1 MNSLFINQASY
12 IDPDVYKIGVIIL
25 LIIMAMAFI
34 LIVLKSILEYK
45 LKHKML
51 HQGISENV
59 VASILQKD
67 PNSVKNTSIKWFLV
81 LLGLSVGLFIV
92 NYTLPLGVHSF
103 GIMALSISISFLFHY
118 LYLRRFSK

>member
-1 MNSLFINQASY
+1 MNSLFINQTSY
-12 IDPDVYKIGVIIL
+12 IDPDVYKIGVVIL
-25 LIIMAMAFI
+25 LIIMAMALI

-51 HQGISENV
+51 HQGISEKV
-59 VASILQKD
+59 AASILQKD
-67 PNSVKNTSIKWFLV
+67 PNSVVNTSIKWFLV
-81 LLGLSVGLFIV
+81 FLGLSVGLFILD
-92 NYTLPLGVHSF
+92 YTRPLGVHSF